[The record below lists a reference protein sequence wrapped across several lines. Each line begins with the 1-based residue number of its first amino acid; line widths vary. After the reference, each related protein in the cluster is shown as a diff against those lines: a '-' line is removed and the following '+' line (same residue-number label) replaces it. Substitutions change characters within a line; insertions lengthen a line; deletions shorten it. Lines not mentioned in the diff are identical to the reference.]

1 MSIIKQRGG
10 GILSMKEIIAK
21 IGKGPKTSKDLTWD
35 EAKQA
40 VKFLIEGQA
49 SAAQIGAFVV
59 AMRLKVESVAE
70 LAAFTAAARQYVSAL
85 TIPRGL
91 TVVDLPTYAGKRETF
106 HASIASAIIAA
117 AAGVAVLMHG
127 FDDVPERLG
136 TAAVLNRL
144 GIPVD
149 LEPARVCNELAA
161 KGFAYLDLALYHPPM
176 ARFLELRN
184 ELGLRNLFHPV
195 AKMLNPARAEAQV
208 IGVSHPAY
216 FEKTAEALAMLRS
229 RRALVVRGVEG
240 EPELSC
246 SSVTKVLELKDD
258 RISSRTLSPREVGFT
273 MGRPPDMT
281 GFPAER
287 GHAEVSLLRKV
298 LSNEVRGGP
307 RDWVVFNA
315 AMLLY
320 VSGKTPSISAAIA
333 PAQHTIDSGAA
344 AQKLTELVRSPRPIS
359 A

>member
-1 MSIIKQRGG
+1 MSTIKQPDASAV
-10 GILSMKEIIAK
+10 SMKEIIAK

-40 VKFLIEGQA
+40 MRILVEGQA
-49 SAAQIGAFVV
+49 SAAQIGAFLV

-127 FDDVPERLG
+127 FDDVPERSG
-136 TAAVLNRL
+136 TAAVLSRL
-144 GIPVD
+144 GIPVEF
-149 LEPARVCNELAA
+149 EPARVSDELAG
-161 KGFAYLDLALYHPPM
+161 KGFAYLDLALYHPPV
-176 ARFLELRN
+176 ARFLEVRK

-195 AKMLNPARAEAQV
+195 AKMLNPARAEGQV

-246 SSVTKVLELKDD
+246 AAVTKVVELKDD
-258 RISSRTLSPREVGFT
+258 RISSLTLSPREVGLT
-273 MGRPPDMT
+273 MGTPRDMT
-281 GFPAER
+281 GFPLER
-287 GHAEVSLLRKV
+287 VEDEATLLRKV
-298 LSNEVRGGP
+298 LSNEIRGGP
-307 RDWVVFNA
+307 RDWIIFNA

-333 PAQHTIDSGAA
+333 PAQRTIDSGAA
-344 AQKLTELVRSPRPIS
+344 AQKLTELVRSPRLIS